1 MQPIHIEGHL
11 LDQSESSCRDSQS
24 CGSTY
29 RFFAFLLPCI
39 IVIGMNTASDWLD
52 TPLITLSSFLQS
64 FFCSFL
70 PGVLAG
76 LSGLVLYSG
85 IKSVKR
91 RLRAVTQNSQGKFEQ
106 RVTIANK

>member
-1 MQPIHIEGHL
+1 MQPIHLEGQL
-11 LDQSESSCRDSQS
+11 FEETASSCRDGQTCGQS
-24 CGSTY
+24 GSAY
-29 RFFAFLLPCI
+29 RFLAFLIPCI

-85 IKSVKR
+85 IKSIKR
-91 RLRAVTQNSQGKFEQ
+91 RMKAVTRNSHRAV
-106 RVTIANK
+106 ANK